1 MKLSIVYNEYIPLGK
16 SKINKKKWELLRI
29 SILFNYIHKVRKLR
43 SGFLRERSLFIKTM
57 KTFLFV

>member
-1 MKLSIVYNEYIPLGK
+1 MNIYHQGK